1 MDRLFIVGFDNNGY
15 YDQRDIDRINNYLD
29 SNSNRE
35 ITKAKVMPNGEILII
50 VTD

>member
-1 MDRLFIVGFDNNGY
+1 MDRLFIVGKDSNGY
-15 YDQRDIDRINNYLD
+15 YDRRDVDRINNYLD

-35 ITKAKVMPNGEILII
+35 ITKVKVMPNGEILII